1 MRPHLVIGLG
11 NPLMGDEGVGCRL
24 AQRLASDPRLSADI
38 EVFDGGTDLLAC
50 ADRMG
55 GRTRVTLL
63 DALLDPSEPGA
74 VHVFEGD
81 FSALETGQPGAHA
94 LSAVAALQLLQVAF
108 PELRDVRFK
117 LITVAIDSA
126 SFGANLTPPLAAKL
140 PHLGGLPDAAGIN

>member
-1 MRPHLVIGLG
+1 VKPHLVIGLG
-11 NPLMGDEGVGCRL
+11 NPLMGDEGVGCLL
-24 AQRLASDPRLSADI
+24 AERLASDPRLPADT
-38 EVFDGGTDLLAC
+38 EVFGGGADLLAC
-50 ADRMG
+50 ADRMS

-74 VHVFEGD
+74 VRVFEGD

-94 LSAVAALQLLQVAF
+94 LSAVAALQLLQVAY

-126 SFGANLTPPLAAKL
+126 SFGANLSPPLAAKL
-140 PHLGGLPDAAGIN
+140 PQLLAQVLRNLA

>member
-11 NPLMGDEGVGCRL
+11 NPLMGDEGVGCLL
-24 AQRLASDPRLSADI
+24 AERLASDPRLPEDI
-38 EVFDGGTDLLAC
+38 EVFDGGADLLAC
-50 ADRMG
+50 ADRMS
-55 GRTRVTLL
+55 GRTHVTLL

-74 VHVFEGD
+74 VRVFEGD

-94 LSAVAALQLLQVAF
+94 LSAVAALQLLQVAY

-126 SFGANLTPPLAAKL
+126 SCGANLSPPLAAKL
-140 PHLGGLPDAAGIN
+140 PQLLDQVLRNLA